1 MRAAIARDRRRARVA
16 ALGLRL
22 GAVGGWLM
30 LAGAAAWLAPAPS
43 RADTISLTWT
53 APGDDGTAGRGSAY
67 ELRFS
72 EQPLSGTDT
81 TSWWN
86 GASTAGILPPPAA
99 AGTRESYV
107 LSGLA
112 TGSTYYFVLRT
123 ADEAGNWSAYSNVRV
138 RQVGT
143 AGGALATPESF
154 TATVVAGGVDL
165 SWSEP
170 VSGSGSGYH
179 LYRRAGASGM
189 DSLLATITV
198 GYTTWRDASAAGGVS
213 YEYRLATFQGS
224 GEGMPAVAAVSIPT
238 DRLTRASRG
247 IRPYPNP
254 ARGKVTLRFP
264 GGTEQGEPARVRL
277 VIYDL
282 TGHKVC
288 ELVDRVL
295 PAGEQAIEWSLCSDH
310 GNRVAPGL
318 YNAILDGPRG
328 RTITRI
334 AVVP

>member
-1 MRAAIARDRRRARVA
+1 MTFTVSGFRDRRRAPA
-16 ALGLRL
+16 AAPVRW
-22 GAVGGWLM
+22 GA
-30 LAGAAAWLAPAPS
+30 AAAWLVAAAAALAPAAGL
-43 RADTISLTWT
+43 ADTITLTWT
-53 APGDDGTAGRGSAY
+53 APGDDGAAGRAATY

-72 EQPLSGTDT
+72 EQPVAPNDT
-81 TSWWN
+81 ASWWSS
-86 GASTAGILPPPAA
+86 ASTAGIIPPPSS
-99 AGTRESYV
+99 AGTRESYSM
-107 LSGLA
+107 SGLA

-123 ADEAGNWSAYSNVRV
+123 ADEVGNWSGFSNVRP
-138 RQVGT
+138 RQAGT
-143 AGGALATPESF
+143 SGGTLATPDPF
-154 TATVVAGGVDL
+154 TAIVVTGGVDL
-165 SWSEP
+165 AWAEP

-179 LYRRAGASGM
+179 LYRRTGTSEA
-189 DSLLATITV
+189 DSLLAAIPV
-198 GYTTWRDASAAGGVS
+198 GFTAWRDSSAAGGVT

-224 GEGMPAVAAVSIPT
+224 GEGPPAVASVSVPT
-238 DRLTRASRG
+238 DRLAQPSRA

-264 GGTEQGEPARVRL
+264 GGTEQGAPGRVRL

-295 PAGEQAIEWSLCSDH
+295 PAGEQAIEWTLCSDH

-328 RTITRI
+328 RTVTRI